1 MGQSWA
7 SNGSEPK
14 SYSLVRDFFSARS
27 RSRYSTPPK
36 INGLSPSALG
46 EREVF
51 ESPQTG
57 VQGNWPQLDSSND
70 GYDSDEDTDN
80 FAEKLGG
87 PHGNNDL
94 SPSLSVTQHSPRQKS
109 NDLPSSQYEHT
120 PRGRRTRRWGSPYV
134 LPATALQY
142 QHSRDTSLDDY
153 GLPPSSQIPRKESSS
168 TSGEARS
175 QEQEHNPEMEIWKAM
190 EDQGIYLSSD
200 DDFEDI
206 TTKLEVLDQQGLDTK
221 PLRDSLRSLSI
232 FAKPE
237 EIGGMLNFM
246 FSAPGHIEH
255 SNPRTA
261 ADTEADSRADSE
273 VLEEYELDGMTKDEF
288 KAFLEL
294 APPEERLS
302 ATPIEF
308 QPEGSEFGSAAEEL
322 PPELHLSMLR
332 SHVHQY
338 VSKHCFL
345 QKNHT
350 APHTVSERR
359 RFTRDVYDYA
369 RARGLSKKQATG
381 EVHKAK
387 QAYMRGARW
396 RKMVGKVRIT
406 SQDERVRSLESEDEQ
421 SIDKSDSEV
430 SALGTE
436 IDDTEKMLS
445 AATVP
450 SHDSPTLAG
459 SKNGMLSS
467 ESANGKAA
475 AEKQKW
481 IKSRKPMKGVDVG
494 GSLDNGGNG
503 RKAKKSK
510 KHKKPKTDSSSD
522 GSSTFTHQ
530 VQKPERPPK
539 KLKDQSTVNDGPSV
553 ADRLSRQD
561 ETSPPAESSRP
572 EAEHDNGHNFA
583 GKANLSKHEMR
594 QRRKKIESTFA
605 PSQSSE
611 LGVVFNHVTIP
622 KSDSMDAA
630 VSVSGKGRD
639 KQSQNKKKKKRKSES
654 SVSLLQ
660 NPDQAMVDAGDA
672 LDSLKRDFA
681 SFESALMEQSRKK
694 KDKKNKVLTI
704 RSPPQ
709 GAKPQGAALHI
720 PRQHIAIPEN
730 ESWSEPRTNNNKS
743 DDKAAKRERKAR
755 KKEKRRIAA
764 EKMKQEAKATEA
776 ARAREAAEVD
786 LAEQERREA
795 KAKRREERKAK
806 RSIESES
813 RPEVD
818 GSTEPSREEIAVPK
832 GVKGS
837 EESDITLS
845 KKKRRESKQ
854 DTVSEKREEKRGGIV
869 PSEQKGPNDPE
880 SKEQAHLNFLKANDA
895 DPHEHAL
902 TTDKTPK
909 EREIESKKAMD
920 FISELSDLK
929 RFSND
934 KQVEAYDR
942 GLYKN
947 ANKQAVHDIEE
958 QREGTKQEKG
968 IDPGTGKPVED
979 NEKKRKRKRGKEATE
994 ALEGKPRET
1003 QNESEIKPKK
1013 KRSKVEQ
1020 GPDHEATENG
1030 GFHSPMIHQKTED
1043 RDLRLG
1049 AAKVSSSVS
1058 MREIIPDPASSKTTE
1073 LYGSLSDLSMD
1084 LPSTDLESQE
1094 PDGDS
1099 DFDYVP
1105 SSLGSSVLSTP
1116 PPSPLPVPEGLVPKT
1131 SDFEEPPSQTPQ
1143 PRSDTEDFK
1152 PLSPRKRRTPKKPS
1166 RKKSALVSPYFKP
1179 TPPTTPKKKRPSA
1192 GTVSCIPFPPLSSS
1206 TFGLIQEKLAN
1217 DPFRLL
1223 VAVTFLNRTKGVHA
1237 IPVFYELM
1245 ERYPTPEDL
1254 ANANEAEV
1262 AKIVRHLGLQNIRA
1276 KRYIALAKMWVTNPP
1291 IKGRRHR
1298 RLHYPNLGDGK
1309 NIKPME
1315 TVDDAD
1321 QRVAWE
1327 TAHLPTAGPY
1337 ALDSWR
1343 IFCRDVLRGVARG
1356 WNGEGGVVVS
1366 GVEMPDSELKS
1377 GEELEMGM
1385 GMGMGVEEEF
1395 EPEWKRVVPMDKEL
1409 RAFLRWMWLKEGWE
1423 WDPLTGRKRRAS
1435 ADLMDRAGRG
1445 VVGWEDDEDEDEVVR
1460 RGEREGARC
1469 LVDGVG

>member
-14 SYSLVRDFFSARS
+14 SFSLARDFFSARS

-46 EREVF
+46 KREVF

-57 VQGNWPQLDSSND
+57 VQRNWPQLDASND

-87 PHGNNDL
+87 LQEPLGNNDL
-94 SPSLSVTQHSPRQKS
+94 SPSLSVTQRSPTQKS

-153 GLPPSSQIPRKESSS
+153 GLPPSSQIPREESSS
-168 TSGEARS
+168 SSGEARS
-175 QEQEHNPEMEIWKAM
+175 QEQEHNPEMKIWKAM

-206 TTKLEVLDQQGLDTK
+206 TTKLKVLDQQGLDTK

-246 FSAPGHIEH
+246 FSAPGNVEH
-255 SNPRTA
+255 SNPHTA
-261 ADTEADSRADSE
+261 ADAEADSMADSE
-273 VLEEYELDGMTKDEF
+273 VLEEYELDGMTKEEF
-288 KAFLEL
+288 KAFLVS

-302 ATPIEF
+302 APPIEPL
-308 QPEGSEFGSAAEEL
+308 PEGSEFESATEEL

-338 VSKHCFL
+338 VSTHSFM

-369 RARGLSKKQATG
+369 RARGLSKKQAAG

-396 RKMVGKVRIT
+396 RKMAGKVGIT
-406 SQDERVRSLESEDEQ
+406 SQDELVRSLQSEDEQ
-421 SIDKSDSEV
+421 SNDRSDSEV

-436 IDDTEKMLS
+436 VDDSEQMLS
-445 AATVP
+445 VPTVLL
-450 SHDSPTLAG
+450 HDSRTLARH
-459 SKNGMLSS
+459 KNATLSS

-494 GSLDNGGNG
+494 CSLENGGNG

-510 KHKKPKTDSSSD
+510 KHKKPKTDGISD
-522 GSSTFTHQ
+522 GGTTSTYQ
-530 VQKPERPPK
+530 VQEPERPHK
-539 KLKDQSTVNDGPSV
+539 KLKDQSTVNDVPSV
-553 ADRLSRQD
+553 ADTFSRQD
-561 ETSPPAESSRP
+561 ETSRPAESSIS
-572 EAEHDNGHNFA
+572 EAEHDKGHNCT
-583 GKANLSKHEMR
+583 GKAHLSKHEMR
-594 QRRKKIESTFA
+594 QRRKEIESTFA
-605 PSQSSE
+605 PPQSSG
-611 LGVVFNHVTIP
+611 LGVISNHVNIP

-630 VSVSGKGRD
+630 VSLFGKEKD
-639 KQSQNKKKKKRKSES
+639 KQSQNKKKRKSES

-660 NPDQAMVDAGDA
+660 NPDQAMVHADDA

-681 SFESALMEQSRKK
+681 GFEADLMEQSRKKK

-704 RSPPQ
+704 RSPAQ
-709 GAKPQGAALHI
+709 WAKPQGAALHL
-720 PRQHIAIPEN
+720 PTQHIAIPEN
-730 ESWSEPRTNNNKS
+730 ESWSKPRAKDNTS
-743 DDKAAKRERKAR
+743 DDKAAKRERKAK
-755 KKEKRRIAA
+755 KKEKRHIAA
-764 EKMKQEAKATEA
+764 EKMKQEAETTKV
-776 ARAREAAEVD
+776 ARAREAAEAE
-786 LAEQERREA
+786 LAKQERREA

-806 RSIESES
+806 RSSKSES
-813 RPEVD
+813 KLEVD
-818 GSTEPSREEIAVPK
+818 GSTEPPREEIAVPK

-837 EESDITLS
+837 EQSDITLS

-854 DTVSEKREEKRGGIV
+854 DTVSEKREEKRAEIV

-895 DPHEHAL
+895 APHEHAL
-902 TTDKTPK
+902 TTDKTPR

-947 ANKQAVHDIEE
+947 ANKQTVHDIEE

-979 NEKKRKRKRGKEATE
+979 NEKKRKRKREKEAKK
-994 ALEGKPRET
+994 ALEGKPRQTQDENET
-1003 QNESEIKPKK
+1003 KQKK

-1020 GPDHEATENG
+1020 GPDHKATENG

-1043 RDLRLG
+1043 RGLRLRP
-1049 AAKVSSSVS
+1049 AEVSSSVS
-1058 MREIIPDPASSKTTE
+1058 TEYIIPDPASSNATK
-1073 LYGSLSDLSMD
+1073 LNGSLSDHSMD
-1084 LPSTDLESQE
+1084 LPSTDLESRE
-1094 PDGDS
+1094 PEGDP
-1099 DFDYVP
+1099 DYDYVP
-1105 SSLGSSVLSTP
+1105 SSPGSSVLSSP
-1116 PPSPLPVPEGLVPKT
+1116 PPSPLPVPEGLVPET
-1131 SDFEEPPSQTPQ
+1131 SDFEEPPSQTAQRP
-1143 PRSDTEDFK
+1143 SDTEDLQ
-1152 PLSPRKRRTPKKPS
+1152 PLPPQKRRTPKKPS
-1166 RKKSALVSPYFKP
+1166 RKKSALVSPYFKS
-1179 TPPTTPKKKRPSA
+1179 TPPTTPKKKRPLA

-1206 TFGLIQEKLAN
+1206 TFGLIQERLAD

-1237 IPVFYELM
+1237 IPVFYELL

-1254 ANANEAEV
+1254 ASANEAEV
-1262 AKIVRHLGLQNIRA
+1262 ANIVRHLGLQNIRA
-1276 KRYIALAKMWVTNPP
+1276 KRYIALAKMWVTDPP
-1291 IKGRRHR
+1291 VKGRRHR

-1309 NIKPME
+1309 NIKPTE

-1321 QRVAWE
+1321 ERVAWE

-1343 IFCRDVLRGVARG
+1343 IFCRDVLRGVAQG
-1356 WNGEGGVVVS
+1356 WNGEG
-1366 GVEMPDSELKS
+1366 VEMPHSEGLKS
-1377 GEELEMGM
+1377 EEESEMG
-1385 GMGMGVEEEF
+1385 VEEF

-1423 WDPLTGRKRRAS
+1423 WDPLTGQKRRAS
-1435 ADLMDRAGRG
+1435 EDLMDRAERG
-1445 VVGWEDDEDEDEVVR
+1445 VVVWEDEDEVAKKE
-1460 RGEREGARC
+1460 EREVAMGKVEEW
-1469 LVDGVG
+1469 VDGVVVDAGEGGS